1 MRTEDMSVKALLSSS
16 GVSQDKGL
24 LVREHYK

>member
-1 MRTEDMSVKALLSSS
+1 MVAPAMAV

-24 LVREHYK
+24 LDLIYYDLKACIK